1 MAESPITPRSQDFAT
16 WYQDV
21 VLQGDMAEPAEI
33 VKGCMVI
40 KANGYAVW
48 ERLQREFD
56 ERFKATGH
64 QNYYFPLLI
73 PESFLKK
80 EAEHVEGF
88 SPELA
93 VVTVA
98 GGKPLEEPYVIR
110 PTSET
115 IIGHF
120 FAKWIKSWRD
130 LPVLVNQWANIIRW
144 ELRTRMFLRTTEF
157 LWQEGHTAHATHDEA
172 REEVLRM
179 LDIYADV
186 AENVMAMPVIKGL
199 KTKSERFAG
208 ALFTYSIEAMMQNG
222 FALQSGTSHDLGQN
236 FGKAFDVQFQNRE
249 GQLDYVWQTSWG
261 VSTRLIGGLI
271 MSHSDDKGLVL
282 PPRLAPT
289 KAVMV
294 PIYKKKTKT
303 TLDITPIP
311 AVARQG
317 QTLSGKVEALPDQEQ
332 DEQARVLEAAHRI
345 AKDIGAK
352 VDDREG
358 MTPGAKF
365 FHWERRGVP
374 VVLELGPRDL
384 AAGNVVLKRRDT
396 GTKEPIPQSALAAK
410 LPALL
415 ETMQQEMYS
424 TAKQRL
430 KDNTVLANSIEEVE
444 SLLGDVTAEKGGGK
458 FVMAH
463 LADDPRCDQRVKE
476 FKATIRCIPLVDEC
490 DGKGKCIVTGQEVD
504 RRVVIAKAY

>member
-1 MAESPITPRSQDFAT
+1 MAESPITARTQDFAT

-48 ERLQREFD
+48 ELLQRQLD
-56 ERFKATGH
+56 DRFKATGH
-64 QNYYFPLLI
+64 QNMYFPLLI
-73 PESFLKK
+73 PQSFLQK

-88 SPELA
+88 APELA

-98 GGKPLEEPYVIR
+98 GGKQLEEPYVIR

-120 FAKWIKSWRD
+120 FAKWIKSYRD

-157 LWQEGHTAHATHDEA
+157 LWQEGHTAHSNHEEA
-172 REEVLRM
+172 KQEVLRM
-179 LDIYADV
+179 LDVYADV

-199 KTKSERFAG
+199 KTQSERFAG

-222 FALQSGTSHDLGQN
+222 FALQAGTSHDLGQN
-236 FGKAFDVQFQNRE
+236 FGKAFDVQFQNSE
-249 GQLDYVWQTSWG
+249 GSLDYVWQTSWG

-282 PPRLAPT
+282 PPKLSPT

-294 PIYKKKTKT
+294 PIFRK
-303 TLDITPIP
+303 
-311 AVARQG
+311 
-317 QTLSGKVEALPDQEQ
+317 
-332 DEQARVLEAAHRI
+332 DEEKAAVLEAAHRI
-345 AKDIGAK
+345 AKDVGAK

-358 MTPGAKF
+358 QSPGAKF

-396 GTKEPIPQSALAAK
+396 GTKEPMPQADVAGK

-415 ETMQQEMYS
+415 DQMQQDLYNA
-424 TAKQRL
+424 AKKRL
-430 KDNTVLANSIEEVE
+430 RDNTVLANSIEEVE
-444 SLLGDVTAEKGGGK
+444 SILKNVTAEKGGGK

-463 LADDPRCDQRVKE
+463 MKDDPRCDARVKE
-476 FKATIRCIPLVDEC
+476 FKATIRCIPVVDEY
-490 DGKGKCIVTGQEVD
+490 DGGGKCIVTGEQVD